1 MMKIIRSAPL
11 CRFAKQRTDPMIPLS
26 RFYGIVKKR
35 IIYRPMIANMKCKY
49 ILSIITAFCV
59 GYGSAVCILSRGNA
73 KKANNVKEY
82 IFLGNDTVIYEEID
96 HSIYASG
103 VDPYGV
109 YNRENGIVPS
119 EKTATEIVKAVLIP
133 IYGSKI
139 SSQVPFRV
147 SLWNKRYWC
156 VRGSLKKGWEGG
168 TFQILIDKVDGK
180 ICSIS
185 HGK

>member
-1 MMKIIRSAPL
+1 MNRLMFLLFSILFFGCANTPSGNSSQI
-11 CRFAKQRTDPMIPLS
+11 FVFEGE
-26 RFYGIVKKR
+26 FYDKDT
-35 IIYRPMIANMKCKY
+35 
-49 ILSIITAFCV
+49 TAFKFDRTL
-59 GYGSAVCILSRGNA
+59 Y
-73 KKANNVKEY
+73 AN
-82 IFLGNDTVIYEEID
+82 GT
-96 HSIYASG
+96 
-103 VDPYGV
+103 DPYGV

-119 EKTATEIVKAVLIP
+119 EKTATEIAKAVLIP